1 MIENWKSTEKKNK
14 NRERRERNNLP
25 KCNNQD
31 TNTNNILYI
40 SFMLIFFQAWDLYI
54 VALCT

>member
-1 MIENWKSTEKKNK
+1 MIEKLKSTKKK
-14 NRERRERNNLP
+14 KKKKERREINNLP
-25 KCNNQD
+25 KCNSQD

>member
-1 MIENWKSTEKKNK
+1 MIENWKSTEKTKK
-14 NRERRERNNLP
+14 NRERRERYNLP

-40 SFMLIFFQAWDLYI
+40 SFMLIFF
-54 VALCT
+54 

>member
-1 MIENWKSTEKKNK
+1 MIEKLKSTKKK
-14 NRERRERNNLP
+14 KKKERREINNLP
-25 KCNNQD
+25 KCNSQD